1 MHIHWTGK
9 FFFFRFVRY
18 EKIVHETEN
27 KREIIPSMIQMISA
41 FLFTISEFFIQPNE
55 LQIMI
60 KQ

>member
-1 MHIHWTGK
+1 MK
-9 FFFFRFVRY
+9 L
-18 EKIVHETEN
+18 KN
-27 KREIIPSMIQMISA
+27 KKEIIPSMIQMISA